1 MAGDGEESGHE
12 RLLHLAHFRA
22 VVLQERLVPD
32 APVAV
37 EVLVAAEAG
46 VFVIV
51 LPAVILLEADFV
63 GKGKEAHRPA
73 VGTMEEGRLV
83 APLAEQT
90 RQTGIV
96 VHGCRRE
103 DEGLAEAWYAA
114 ENGRHAV
121 NAFPS
126 VAVRE
131 AIDEAFVDEPVYVR
145 CVSLVFAAEEIAVE
159 AADVFSS
166 EALDNQDHDVLLV
179 RKAYSGSRGWSLVL
193 HPVDRIVD
201 FTCSLQGGEVFGNDK
216 VRLAYRADKGK
227 GGVEY
232 QGAVCRP
239 FHVLVGVADGDR
251 AHSRLQTAPATGH
264 CQDGS
269 DRQAHKQLRR
279 IGRPLAQAFIAVV
292 VSTWHY
298 I

>member
-1 MAGDGEESGHE
+1 M
-12 RLLHLAHFRA
+12 
-22 VVLQERLVPD
+22 
-32 APVAV
+32 
-37 EVLVAAEAG
+37 
-46 VFVIV
+46 
-51 LPAVILLEADFV
+51 
-63 GKGKEAHRPA
+63 KE
-73 VGTMEEGRLV
+73 GCLV

-90 RQTGIV
+90 GQTGIV
-96 VHGCRRE
+96 VHRSRRE
-103 DEGLAEAWYAA
+103 DEGLAEARYAA
-114 ENGRHAV
+114 EDGRHAV
-121 NAFPS
+121 NALPS

-145 CVSLVFAAEEIAVE
+145 CVSLVSAAEEVTVE
-159 AADVFSS
+159 AADVFAP
-166 EALDNQDHDVLLV
+166 EALDNQDDDVLLV
-179 RKAYSGSRGWSLVL
+179 RKMYSGSRVRSLVL

-201 FTCSLQGGEVFGNDK
+201 FTCGRQGGEVVGNGK

-227 GGVEY
+227 GGVEH

-251 AHSRLQTAPATGH
+251 AYSRLQAAPATGY

-279 IGRPLAQAFIAVV
+279 IGRPLAQAFIAAV